1 MQKVLLIDDEEGIR
15 ESLSVMLQIE
25 GYKVTAL
32 PDAINAVQMLE
43 SGESYDYIIS
53 DIKMP
58 QMDGIQ
64 FLKEIKKREVD
75 SIVIMITAYGNVE
88 TPVEAIQNGADDYI
102 RKPVKS
108 DELILRMKM
117 ALEKNKLKQDNR
129 ALRMELGKAE
139 GYEDIISVSKSMQD
153 LKNLALKASQY
164 NTTVLITG
172 ESGTGKELI
181 AKSIHLN
188 SKRDEGPFVAVNCAA
203 IPDTLLESELFGYI
217 KGAFSGANDN
227 KKGLIE
233 DANEGTLFLDEIGE
247 FPLQLQTKLLRVLQE
262 QEIRRLGETKERKV
276 DVRVIAATNRNL
288 EEEVKEG
295 NFRSDLFYRLN
306 VLPLHIDPL
315 RTRKE
320 DIPHLVDHFIK
331 NFNNKLEHNV
341 KGIGKNAM
349 SQIMEYPWF
358 GNVRELENVIERSM
372 IMADSETIDEIDLP
386 ETTGRKDIAIESWLE
401 ELSLDEAKDK
411 IEKAYI
417 ENALEKTNGN
427 RTKAAELLGI
437 SRRNLLYK
445 LKEYS
450 TNDS

>member
-1 MQKVLLIDDEEGIR
+1 MQKVLLIDDEIGIR

-25 GYKVTAL
+25 GYDVTAL
-32 PDAINAVQMLE
+32 PDAVSGLQTLE
-43 SGESYDYIIS
+43 TGDIFEYIIS

-58 QMDGIQ
+58 QMNGIQ
-64 FLKEIKKREVD
+64 FLKEIKKRDID
-75 SIVIMITAYGNVE
+75 SIVIMITAYGNIE

-117 ALEKNKLKQDNR
+117 ATEKNKLRKDNR
-129 ALRMELGKAE
+129 SLRMELGKGE
-139 GYEDIISVSKSMQD
+139 GYESIISVSKSMQD
-153 LKNLALKASQY
+153 LKSIALKASQY

-188 SKRDEGPFVAVNCAA
+188 SKRSEGPFVAVNCAA
-203 IPDTLLESELFGYI
+203 IPETLLESELFGYI
-217 KGAFSGANDN
+217 KGAFSGANET
-227 KKGLIE
+227 KRGLIE
-233 DANEGTLFLDEIGE
+233 DADEGTLFLDEIGE
-247 FPLQLQTKLLRVLQE
+247 FPVQLQTKLLRVLQE

-276 DVRVIAATNRNL
+276 DVRVIAATNKNL
-288 EEEVKEG
+288 EEEVKDG

-306 VLPLHIDPL
+306 VLPLYIQPL

-320 DIPHLVDHFIK
+320 DIPHLVEHFIK
-331 NFNNKLEHNV
+331 HFNNKLDHNV
-341 KGIGKNAM
+341 KGFSKNSM
-349 SQIMEYPWF
+349 SMIMDYPWY

-372 IMADSETIDEIDLP
+372 IMSDSETIDDIDLP
-386 ETTGRKDIAIESWLE
+386 DVQGRKDIAIESWLE
-401 ELSLDEAKDK
+401 EISLDEAKDK

-445 LKEYS
+445 LKEYYINNS
-450 TNDS
+450 